1 MDYVVA
7 GLAEH
12 YLGDKDRAQE
22 DFHRAIAL
30 DPLLWEARIAIAE
43 KSVDQ

>member
-12 YLGDKDRAQE
+12 YLGDSDRAQE
-22 DFHRAIAL
+22 NFHHALTL
-30 DPLLWEARIAIAE
+30 DPLVWQARVAMAE
-43 KSVDQ
+43 KNVPQ